1 MNRAAVHLAT
11 EGTMQG
17 IVHMEEFYRKKGGA
31 RELLAKGKKGF
42 FLGQDIFFGKEKA
55 KVLSYRSHLLPLGS
69 WPELKC

>member
-31 RELLAKGKKGF
+31 RELLAK
-42 FLGQDIFFGKEKA
+42 KEKGMGKGDLWRGA
-55 KVLSYRSHLLPLGS
+55 GYLFFWLVV
-69 WPELKC
+69 